1 MKLTTTNLKLP
12 SVRAWWNLPTPTAA
26 TICIFSLLGIAAL
39 LGRMRSVPSAAA
51 VPTPALDRIIVIATA
66 QPQPRPT
73 PAPTAAAV
81 VAVQIPRFV
90 VCYDQPVHGA
100 VLGPIP
106 APDASAIVARYG
118 NAWVMTP
125 WNGGYCWLRAADVG
139 LPDVADLEPAQQPQ
153 VVYQVVNAPAAAVP
167 TPEQAQYQVTNDPPA
182 GDFYT
187 TPPQVDP
194 AAQQA
199 LIGPDPNAL
208 ACGGSPMC
216 GGLTNAEAQAAL
228 DAQRA
233 AR

>member
-1 MKLTTTNLKLP
+1 MKLTTIKLKLP

-26 TICIFSLLGIAAL
+26 TICIFSLLAIAAL
-39 LGRMRSVPSAAA
+39 LGRVRSAPSVAAE
-51 VPTPALDRIIVIATA
+51 PTPALPIIIIAS
-66 QPQPRPT
+66 PRMEPPRPT

-81 VAVQIPRFV
+81 VAVQLPRFV
-90 VCYDQPVHGA
+90 VCYDQPVNGA

-139 LPDVADLEPAQQPQ
+139 LLDVADLAPAPAPQ
-153 VVYQVVNAPAAAVP
+153 VIYVASEPQAAPTPAAQ
-167 TPEQAQYQVTNDPPA
+167 EQVTNEPPA

-187 TPPQVDP
+187 TPPHVDP

-216 GGLTNAEAQAAL
+216 GGLTNAQAQAAL

-233 AR
+233 GR